1 MAYDLAKSTMNLQV
15 FKFTLF
21 TINPGQ
27 ILQHDISITNVTFKL
42 LQDIELTLPDGVETT
57 DLKWFSVWCRRF
69 SANFGDLFFPEGFAL
84 EGEKPVEATSKVIPV
99 CHVTISKSL

>member
-1 MAYDLAKSTMNLQV
+1 MIRSIITATSQV
-15 FKFTLF
+15 QTSNKGNKT
-21 TINPGQ
+21 TIRSWYNR
-27 ILQHDISITNVTFKL
+27 ISITNYTLKL

-99 CHVTISKSL
+99 SHVTNSKYL